1 MKKEDELRKLN
12 YMIFSTAIK
21 VDSQQFMRNLNTNKK
36 IMANT
41 QIKLSQSGDV
51 IKCFIAA

>member
-41 QIKLSQSGDV
+41 TIKLSQSGNV